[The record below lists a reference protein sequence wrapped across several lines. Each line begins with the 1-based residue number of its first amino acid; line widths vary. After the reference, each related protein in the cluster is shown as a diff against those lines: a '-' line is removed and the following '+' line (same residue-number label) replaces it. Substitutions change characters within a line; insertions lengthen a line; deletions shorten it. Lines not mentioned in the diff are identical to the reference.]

1 MGVDWASQILP
12 ADIAI
17 LVAALLM
24 ALLGIFKGFSGTL
37 ALIAGT
43 ISAGAVSTFGWAKSA
58 QYLAS
63 MPLRVVAILIVSLLV
78 FGIVRIIVK
87 KTVNGLLAQPAD
99 SIFGF
104 IVGIATIALLVATWA
119 KSGLY
124 IERSKIASEVALHVK

>member
-63 MPLRVVAILIVSLLV
+63 MSLRVVAILVVSLLV